1 MESSREKKSKMITK
15 VKQFTEP
22 PFWDN
27 FLDVEPLCKSLI
39 ANFPSIKK
47 EALNLRKIG
56 FLYGKF
62 PVSEIKLKNNES
74 IKFYIITK
82 TVRWSIAPFF
92 GSRYDTHAR
101 RRASKL
107 MLLKADIGAFFI
119 RLLCPTTYSLL
130 RDLFKKKIVLN
141 AYFTIASPGVHI
153 KPHIHPISNGV
164 HRMNIHLGICCDP
177 DATVTVGEET
187 RTWEEGKL
195 LAFKNSGPYRHSVEH
210 RGTKDRL
217 ILIVELDVKY
227 LEQYGVFKGERI
239 RNEVL

>member
-1 MESSREKKSKMITK
+1 MNSKIKK
-15 VKQFTEP
+15 FTEP

-27 FLDVEPLCKSLI
+27 FLETEPLCKSLVE
-39 ANFPSIKK
+39 NFASIKQ
-47 EALNLRKIG
+47 ESLRLKKFGI
-56 FLYGKF
+56 LYGKF
-62 PVSEIKLKNNES
+62 PVSEIKLKNHES
-74 IKFYIITK
+74 LKFYIITK
-82 TVRWSIAPFF
+82 TVKWSIAPFF

-107 MLLKADIGAFFI
+107 MLLKADIGAVFI
-119 RLLCPTTYSLL
+119 RLLCPKTYTLL

-153 KPHIHPISNGV
+153 KPHIHPISDGI

-177 DATVTVGEET
+177 EAKVTVGEET

-210 RGTKDRL
+210 KGTQDRL

-227 LEQYGVFKGERI
+227 LEPYGVYKGERI
-239 RNEVL
+239 KD

>member
-1 MESSREKKSKMITK
+1 MKSNHKK
-15 VKQFTEP
+15 FTEP

-27 FLDVEPLCKSLI
+27 FIEVEPLCVSLVK
-39 ANFPSIKK
+39 NFDLIKK
-47 EALNLRKIG
+47 DSLKVKKFFSLKIPK
-56 FLYGKF
+56 LGKF
-62 PVSEIKLKNNES
+62 PNFKNVYVIDKKVN
-74 IKFYIITK
+74 
-82 TVRWSIAPFF
+82 WLIAPFF
-92 GSRYDTHAR
+92 GSRYDAHAKK
-101 RRASKL
+101 RASKL
-107 MLLKADIGAFFI
+107 QLLVGDIGAIFTRF
-119 RLLCPTTYSLL
+119 LCPDTHKLL
-130 RDLFKKKIVLN
+130 KPFFKQKIVLN
-141 AYFTIASPGVHI
+141 AYFTIASPGVYI

-210 RGTKDRL
+210 KGTKDRV

-239 RNEVL
+239 KD